1 MEWIASLFRTPEF
14 WMGMSLIALA
24 IPGPQTQVL
33 PWLFR
38 TIAQALTKSGAAT
51 PEAK

>member
-1 MEWIASLFRTPEF
+1 MLGAPQF

-24 IPGPQTQVL
+24 IPGPQTRIL

-38 TIAQALTKSGAAT
+38 AIATALGSAQGGKGR
-51 PEAK
+51 P

>member
-1 MEWIASLFRTPEF
+1 METLLAVLGSAQF

-24 IPGPQTQVL
+24 VPGPQTRVL

-38 TIAQALTKSGAAT
+38 GIAVVLRLRSGAEGR
-51 PEAK
+51 P